1 MHPLRPNSFANC
13 TAEKYPIERVLT
25 LSNYLEASWY
35 VRNKEEFDEDRYNDM
50 MAVANEILKITND
63 AEMIENAKSNITK
76 LEQIKAEAN
85 N

>member
-1 MHPLRPNSFANC
+1 
-13 TAEKYPIERVLT
+13 VLT